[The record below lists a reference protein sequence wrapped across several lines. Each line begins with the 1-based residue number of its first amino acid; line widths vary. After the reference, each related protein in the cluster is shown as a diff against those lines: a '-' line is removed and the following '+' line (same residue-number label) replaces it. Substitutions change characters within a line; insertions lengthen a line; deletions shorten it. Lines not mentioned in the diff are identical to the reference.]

1 MVTFIVT
8 QEKYLVG
15 FPWWSR
21 LYASHARNVGSAPDC
36 RNSTI
41 WGGDKE
47 GKILCNTILLL
58 YCSFFLDVCH
68 HYCVN
73 SESCTIGDDGSVEC
87 VCPIRYEGS
96 KCEIDK
102 CIRCHGGHCI
112 INKDSEDI
120 SCK

>member
-1 MVTFIVT
+1 MPPLQGMWVQPLIVEIL
-8 QEKYLVG
+8 QCGGKEK
-15 FPWWSR
+15 
-21 LYASHARNVGSAPDC
+21 
-36 RNSTI
+36 
-41 WGGDKE
+41 KE